1 MSYLWIKS
9 FHVIAMVAWF
19 AALFYLP
26 RLYVYHAMT
35 EDQSGKDRFKIM
47 ERKLYNGIM
56 LPASIATLF
65 LGLWLLHL
73 NAGLYH
79 TGWMH
84 VKLSLVALLYL
95 YQFYLNQIRKTF
107 SQDKNQRS
115 HVFYRWL
122 NEAPTLLLIAIV
134 ILAEVKPF

>member
-1 MSYLWIKS
+1 MAYLWIKS

-26 RLYVYHAMT
+26 RLFVYHAMT
-35 EDQSGKDRFKIM
+35 EDQKGKDRFKVM

-56 LPASIATLF
+56 VPASIATLT

-73 NAGLYH
+73 NASLLH
-79 TGWMH
+79 VGWMH
-84 VKLSLVALLYL
+84 AKLSLVALLFA
-95 YQFYLNQIRKTF
+95 YQFYLNHCRKVF
-107 SQDKNQRS
+107 AKDNNQKT

-122 NEAPTLLLIAIV
+122 NEAPTLVLIAVV